1 MGGTGHN
8 RRVPIR
14 RRSGRTPPGPVND
27 GDGDDASGPVDP
39 AGQPAF
45 PGPPDQQPFTEPV
58 DGRLTLGV
66 AAVARRLGV
75 ATGTL
80 RTWDRRYGL
89 GPSGHEVGT
98 RRRYT
103 VADLG
108 RLTLMRRLMLEGV
121 AAADAARAAA
131 GTATGDLPG
140 ALDPLPVV
148 PDPPAPQR
156 PRARTGGG
164 RVLGTRDA
172 GPAARGLAR
181 AAMSLDS
188 DACTA
193 LLRTSL
199 ERTGVVPTWNDVL
212 LPVLTGAGDRWRTT
226 GAGVEVEHLLSESAE
241 VALRS
246 VLVRTG
252 RRARN
257 ARPVLLAA
265 LEPEDHRLPL
275 IALGAALSERRVAA
289 RSLGARLPAK
299 ALVDAIART
308 GALAVFLWSQG
319 AAGPGRLPDG
329 ESLAAVRPKPV
340 VLLGGPGWD
349 GQQQRPG
356 VTVVTDLES
365 AVAAVLA
372 VVSGEVPAR

>member
-1 MGGTGHN
+1 M
-8 RRVPIR
+8 PIR
-14 RRSGRTPPGPVND
+14 RRSGRTPPGPVD
-27 GDGDDASGPVDP
+27 GDGGDAVGPVDP

-45 PGPPDQQPFTEPV
+45 PGPPDEQPSTEPA

-356 VTVVTDLES
+356 VTVVTDLEA

>member
-1 MGGTGHN
+1 M
-8 RRVPIR
+8 PIR
-14 RRSGRTPPGPVND
+14 RRSGRTPPGPVED
-27 GDGDDASGPVDP
+27 GAGEDAAGPVGP

-45 PGPPDQQPFTEPV
+45 PGPPDEQPFTEPV

-156 PRARTGGG
+156 PRAAPVAAGCSAP
-164 RVLGTRDA
+164 GTPDRRPA
-172 GPAARGLAR
+172 G
-181 AAMSLDS
+181 
-188 DACTA
+188 
-193 LLRTSL
+193 
-199 ERTGVVPTWNDVL
+199 
-212 LPVLTGAGDRWRTT
+212 WR
-226 GAGVEVEHLLSESAE
+226 
-241 VALRS
+241 
-246 VLVRTG
+246 G
-252 RRARN
+252 RR
-257 ARPVLLAA
+257 
-265 LEPEDHRLPL
+265 
-275 IALGAALSERRVAA
+275 
-289 RSLGARLPAK
+289 
-299 ALVDAIART
+299 
-308 GALAVFLWSQG
+308 
-319 AAGPGRLPDG
+319 
-329 ESLAAVRPKPV
+329 
-340 VLLGGPGWD
+340 
-349 GQQQRPG
+349 
-356 VTVVTDLES
+356 
-365 AVAAVLA
+365 
-372 VVSGEVPAR
+372 